1 MNPDTANTLFFTR
14 RISGTT
20 YRVTVSPG
28 EHAKESLENKILRMI
43 QNETLDFD
51 ENCGMIQ
58 LPQMSRQ
65 SERSA

>member
-1 MNPDTANTLFFTR
+1 MNPNTANTLSFTK

-20 YRVTVSPG
+20 YRVTVYPG
-28 EHAKESLENKILRMI
+28 EHATDTFESKILRLI
-43 QNETLDFD
+43 QNEALDFD